1 MTFAQLETL
10 LRHAPS
16 SVNSQ
21 PWHFVIASSEEGKAR
36 VARATQ
42 PAYGYNE
49 AKILNAS
56 HVIVFCARTAV
67 DDQHLAAVLEQEDRD
82 ARFATVEAKAGQHRS
97 RSFYVGLHRFDAK
110 DTQHWLEKQV
120 YLALGALLLGAASLE
135 IDVCPMEGF
144 DAKTLDEALEL
155 RAKGLTSPVLASL
168 GYHSEMDFNALLP
181 KSRLPAETVI
191 SHI

>member
-1 MTFAQLETL
+1 M
-10 LRHAPS
+10 
-16 SVNSQ
+16 
-21 PWHFVIASSEEGKAR
+21 
-36 VARATQ
+36 
-42 PAYGYNE
+42 
-49 AKILNAS
+49 
-56 HVIVFCARTAV
+56 